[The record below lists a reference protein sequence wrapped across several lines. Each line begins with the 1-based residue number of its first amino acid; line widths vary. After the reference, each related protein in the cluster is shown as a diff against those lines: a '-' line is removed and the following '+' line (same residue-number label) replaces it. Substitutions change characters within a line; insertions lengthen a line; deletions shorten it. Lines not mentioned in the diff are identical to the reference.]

1 MSEIKQYALDTIK
14 AETEAVSHLADLL
27 TDDFEG
33 AVREILACRGK
44 VVVTGVGKSGLV
56 GQKIAAT
63 LASTGTPSI
72 FIHPTEAY
80 HGDLGVI
87 TPDDLVIA
95 IANSGMTDEILRLV
109 PYFERRGNVLISMT
123 GNPGSTLAK
132 HAKYNLNIAVD
143 HEACPL
149 NLAPTSSSTTTMVM
163 GDALAVALI
172 KLRNFKAEDYALYHP
187 GGALGRRLLTKVSD
201 VMRSDN
207 LPCIGSHTVLGE
219 AIIIISKARFGVAA
233 IVEDDRLVGIITDGD
248 IRRAMAKYKEQ
259 FLTTEVAAIMT
270 TTPKTI
276 SPDERITVAEEIMR
290 TNKIHSIIVTD
301 PDRHVLGIVEFFNV
315 SLMV

>member
-1 MSEIKQYALDTIK
+1 MSKIREYAVDTIN
-14 AETEAVSHLADLL
+14 AECDAVHNLLNLL

-63 LASTGTPSI
+63 LASTGTPAI

-95 IANSGMTDEILRLV
+95 IANSGQTDEILRLI
-109 PYFERRGNVLISMT
+109 PFFERRGNVLISIT
-123 GNPGSTLAK
+123 GNPASTLAK
-132 HAKYNLNIAVD
+132 HAKYNLNIAVER
-143 HEACPL
+143 EACPL
-149 NLAPTSSSTTTMVM
+149 NLAPTSSTTTTMVM

-172 KLRNFKAEDYALYHP
+172 KERRFAAEDYAVFHP
-187 GGALGRRLLTKVSD
+187 GGALGRRLLTKVGD

-207 LPCIGSHTVLGE
+207 LPLISRDTVLGD

-233 IVEDDRLVGIITDGD
+233 VIENDRLAGIITDGD
-248 IRRAMAKYKEQ
+248 IRRAMAKYKEK
-259 FLTTEVAAIMT
+259 FLETRAEEIMT
-270 TTPKTI
+270 TTPKI
-276 SPDERITVAEEIMR
+276 IHPEDRITVAEEMMR
-290 TNKIHSIIVTD
+290 VNKIHSLIVTD
-301 PDRHVLGIVEFFNV
+301 ADRHVLGIVEFFNV

>member
-172 KLRNFKAEDYALYHP
+172 RLRNFKAEDYALFHP
-187 GGALGRRLLTKVSD
+187 GGALGRRLLTKVGD

-207 LPCIGSHTVLGE
+207 LPCISRHTVLGD

-233 IVEDDRLVGIITDGD
+233 VVEDDRLIGIITDGD
-248 IRRAMAKYKEQ
+248 IRRAMAKYQDK
-259 FLTTEVAAIMT
+259 FLNTKAEEIMT
-270 TTPKTI
+270 ATPKI
-276 SPDERITVAEEIMR
+276 IGPDERITVAEEIMR
-290 TNKIHSIIVTD
+290 TNRIHSIIVTD
-301 PDRHVLGIVEFFNV
+301 PERHVLGIVEFFNV